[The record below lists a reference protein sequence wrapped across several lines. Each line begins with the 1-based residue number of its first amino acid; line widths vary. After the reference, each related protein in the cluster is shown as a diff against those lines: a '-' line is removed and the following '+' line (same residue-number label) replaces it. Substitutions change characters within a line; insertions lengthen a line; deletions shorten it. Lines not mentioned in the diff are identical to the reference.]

1 MTKAIAEIESRMR
14 KILRDQNSSDE
25 EKEKQKE
32 MYIKIIEDRIEQ
44 LDEYQESIKISNKL
58 RTNNN
63 KEIN

>member
-1 MTKAIAEIESRMR
+1 MTKAIAEIESRMK

-44 LDEYQESIKISNKL
+44 LDEYKESIKISNKL